1 MGWFDEQIKQRTQS
15 DQDVLE
21 DSFFRMASVVM
32 DKWNVERLEDE
43 RLVTRQAIDD
53 ILKYFRQKP
62 VDIPEDI
69 TDLSGQLEYA
79 LRPAG
84 LMIRD
89 VELEDNWFSDAY
101 GPMLGYMKDT
111 NAAVALMP
119 GKVYG
124 YWYKDPATG
133 RKTRMTRKT
142 AKLFSRDALCF
153 YQPLPMKKLG
163 IPDLLMYMKNSI
175 SQGDVI
181 LIALATL
188 AATLVGMIEPRVYS
202 LVTGKIMKSHNL
214 NLMVGMGVFLL
225 GSAFASQLIGLVR
238 SLLMERI
245 NTKTSQAVEASVM
258 IRILSLPVSFFRRFS
273 SGELSSRA
281 NSVNSLCGM
290 LLNNILSVGL
300 SSLMS
305 LLYVTQIFSFAPA
318 LVWPSLAIIL
328 ATVAL
333 SVAASLVQIGIA
345 RKQMKLGAE
354 ESGMSYAMLNGVQKI
369 RLSGS
374 EKRTFARWGRLYA
387 RNAQLEYNPPLFLK
401 LNGVITTAISLIGTI
416 VLYFLA
422 VKTGVSESQYY
433 AFTASY
439 GRVMGAFTALAG
451 IAISVASIKPVL

>member
-62 VDIPEDI
+62 VDIPEGI

-153 YQPLPMKKLG
+153 YQPLPMKKLS

-202 LVTGKIMKSHNL
+202 LVTGKSLKHHNM
-214 NLMVGMGVFLL
+214 NLMIGMGVFLL
-225 GSAFASQLIGLVR
+225 GSAFA
-238 SLLMERI
+238 
-245 NTKTSQAVEASVM
+245 A
-258 IRILSLPVSFFRRFS
+258 
-273 SGELSSRA
+273 
-281 NSVNSLCGM
+281 
-290 LLNNILSVGL
+290 
-300 SSLMS
+300 
-305 LLYVTQIFSFAPA
+305 
-318 LVWPSLAIIL
+318 
-328 ATVAL
+328 
-333 SVAASLVQIGIA
+333 
-345 RKQMKLGAE
+345 
-354 ESGMSYAMLNGVQKI
+354 
-369 RLSGS
+369 
-374 EKRTFARWGRLYA
+374 
-387 RNAQLEYNPPLFLK
+387 
-401 LNGVITTAISLIGTI
+401 
-416 VLYFLA
+416 
-422 VKTGVSESQYY
+422 
-433 AFTASY
+433 
-439 GRVMGAFTALAG
+439 
-451 IAISVASIKPVL
+451 

>member
-62 VDIPEDI
+62 VDIPEGI

-202 LVTGKIMKSHNL
+202 LVTGKILKNHNM
-214 NLMVGMGVFLL
+214 NLMIGMGVFLL

-245 NTKTSQAVEASVM
+245 NTIMYGQLDFGMASAMSWIYFGVA
-258 IRILSLPVSFFRRFS
+258 ILFIGIS
-273 SGELSSRA
+273 
-281 NSVNSLCGM
+281 
-290 LLNNILSVGL
+290 
-300 SSLMS
+300 
-305 LLYVTQIFSFAPA
+305 
-318 LVWPSLAIIL
+318 AII
-328 ATVAL
+328 
-333 SVAASLVQIGIA
+333 IN
-345 RKQMKLGAE
+345 K
-354 ESGMSYAMLNGVQKI
+354 GVH
-369 RLSGS
+369 
-374 EKRTFARWGRLYA
+374 
-387 RNAQLEYNPPLFLK
+387 
-401 LNGVITTAISLIGTI
+401 
-416 VLYFLA
+416 
-422 VKTGVSESQYY
+422 YY
-433 AFTASY
+433 ED
-439 GRVMGAFTALAG
+439 
-451 IAISVASIKPVL
+451 